1 MTVSQKKIA
10 EKLGVSIALVSR
22 VLSGRAIEIGISPDT
37 IDRVLETS
45 REMGYVPSAA
55 ARALK
60 GKATQTIGIV
70 VYDFKDPFFSAM
82 VEQLQMQSRQLNYSL
97 VLTGF
102 LQRIP
107 DQKDLQLLHKHAL
120 DGLIIIGSARDS
132 SWLNEFRHIPKVRIG
147 HGDPEEGTLCIT
159 PDEIQSAQLIIEHL
173 VATGRKSAAYLSTQ
187 LPAHHIR
194 QTAVA
199 EAANACQ
206 LPLELLVFPE
216 NNPFKAG
223 QELAGTAPHVDA
235 LICATD
241 LIAMGAIHALARS
254 GRSIPEEIAVIGFD
268 DIPTANQYLPSIT
281 TIRQPIEKMAQ
292 TAFHALMHPNTRDEM
307 RQPVQLIVR
316 QSS

>member
-120 DGLIIIGSARDS
+120 DGLIIIGSALDS
-132 SWLNEFRHIPKVRIG
+132 SWLNEFSHIPKVRIG
-147 HGDPEEGTLCIT
+147 HGDP
-159 PDEIQSAQLIIEHL
+159 
-173 VATGRKSAAYLSTQ
+173 K
-187 LPAHHIR
+187 
-194 QTAVA
+194 
-199 EAANACQ
+199 
-206 LPLELLVFPE
+206 
-216 NNPFKAG
+216 KAPYV
-223 QELAGTAPHVDA
+223 LHR
-235 LICATD
+235 
-241 LIAMGAIHALARS
+241 MK
-254 GRSIPEEIAVIGFD
+254 
-268 DIPTANQYLPSIT
+268 Y
-281 TIRQPIEKMAQ
+281 K
-292 TAFHALMHPNTRDEM
+292 
-307 RQPVQLIVR
+307 VR
-316 QSS
+316 N